1 MVKQING
8 YRINNMIRIGN
19 TCISSTTIVLIVV
32 LVLIGGMAIASI
44 IGLNEPTESS
54 IDNIPQDSVQVW
66 IPTED
71 DIKYQDSMWT
81 IINRTQ
87 KDVDIIKEDI
97 DHIIYK
103 LDKIVYEDGT
113 SDSIRVQIEPTK
125 DNQNR

>member
-1 MVKQING
+1 
-8 YRINNMIRIGN
+8 
-19 TCISSTTIVLIVV
+19 
-32 LVLIGGMAIASI
+32 
-44 IGLNEPTESS
+44 
-54 IDNIPQDSVQVW
+54 
-66 IPTED
+66 
-71 DIKYQDSMWT
+71 MWT

-103 LDKIVYEDGT
+103 LDRIVYEDGT

>member
-1 MVKQING
+1 
-8 YRINNMIRIGN
+8 MIRIGN
-19 TCISSTTIVLIVV
+19 TCISSTTIVLIVA

-103 LDKIVYEDGT
+103 LDRIVYEDGT